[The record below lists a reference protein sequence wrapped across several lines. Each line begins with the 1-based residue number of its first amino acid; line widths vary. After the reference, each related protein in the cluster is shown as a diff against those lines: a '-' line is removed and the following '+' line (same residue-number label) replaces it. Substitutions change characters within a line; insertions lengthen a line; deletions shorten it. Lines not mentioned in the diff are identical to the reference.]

1 MSKSVLS
8 ANDKKLL
15 TRLFRENFKKHAG
28 WYAISI
34 AAMLCVAAM
43 TSLSAWIMRD
53 IVDTVFE
60 RQDFAVVVGISL
72 SVAGIFLVKGL
83 ATFVQTLYL
92 SKAGN
97 SIVAEQQRKI
107 YNRILSQGVSFF
119 QNMPSSELLVRVTY
133 NAQSA
138 RGVIDTI
145 VTSFVRDLFSLIGL
159 VAVMLIQNFYLTS
172 IALIIGPAA
181 ILGLRFVLRR
191 VRKIMEA
198 ELHSIGEIVKVVQET
213 TTGIR
218 VLKAF
223 NLENFMRYRMNKAVT
238 DVENRANSI
247 ARLEAA
253 TSPIMETLSGL
264 AIAAVI
270 AISGY
275 NVLEQNGSPGSL
287 MSFITALLLA
297 YEPAKRLARTRVSIE
312 AGMVGVRMM
321 FAVLDSPITLEEKEN
336 ARELPK
342 GPGDVTLKNVSFEY
356 VANQPVLKDV
366 SLNFAGGKM
375 TALVGPSGSGK
386 STIINLIM
394 RLYDPQ
400 SGAIFIDGE
409 DIKEVTFDSLRGRMS
424 YVGQDT
430 FLFANTIRQNIAVG
444 RDGASEEEIINAA
457 KAANAHDFIMSLND
471 GYDTVLGENG
481 SGLSGGQKQR
491 ISIARAMLR
500 NADILILDEAT
511 SALDSESEALV
522 RDALEKLTEG
532 KTSIVIA
539 HRLSTINRADKIV
552 VMENG
557 EVAEQGNR
565 AELLSRDGLY
575 KRLHDIQFD
584 MS

>member
-1 MSKSVLS
+1 VSKSVLS
-8 ANDKKLL
+8 ENDKKLL
-15 TRLFRENFKKHAG
+15 SRLFRENFKKHAS

-34 AAMLCVAAM
+34 VAMLCVAAM
-43 TSLSAWIMRD
+43 TSLSAWIMKD
-53 IVDTVFE
+53 IVDSVFE
-60 RQDFAVVVGISL
+60 RQDFSVVLMISAT
-72 SVAGIFLVKGL
+72 VAGIFIVKGL
-83 ATFVQTLYL
+83 ATFVQSLFL

-107 YNRILSQGVSFF
+107 YNRIVGQGVSFF

-133 NAQSA
+133 NAQAA

-145 VTSFVRDLFSLIGL
+145 VTSFVRDLFSLLGL
-159 VAVMLIQNFYLTS
+159 LAVMLIQNFYLTS
-172 IALIIGPAA
+172 VALIIGPLA
-181 ILGLRFVLRR
+181 IFGVRFLLRK

-213 TTGIR
+213 SIGIR

-223 NLENFMRYRMNKAVT
+223 SLEDMMRGRMNKAVT
-238 DVENRANSI
+238 DVEQRANSI

-253 TSPIMETLSGL
+253 TSPIMETLSGV
-264 AIAAVI
+264 AIAVVI

-275 NVLEQNGSPGSL
+275 NVLEQNGTPGSL

-297 YEPAKRLARTRVSIE
+297 YEPAKRLARMRVSIE

-321 FAVLDSPITLEEKEN
+321 FSVLDAPITIAEK
-336 ARELPK
+336 ADAKPLPDGK
-342 GPGDVTLKNVSFEY
+342 GEVTLHNVSFEY
-356 VANQPVLKDV
+356 VDNQPVLKNV
-366 SLNFAGGKM
+366 NLTFEGGKM

-386 STIINLIM
+386 STVINLLM

-400 SGAIFIDGE
+400 TGNITIDGL
-409 DIKEVTFDSLRGRMS
+409 DLKDVTFKSLRERMS

-430 FLFANTIRQNIAVG
+430 FLFSSTIRHNISVG
-444 RDGASEEEIINAA
+444 RDGASEDEIIAAA
-457 KAANAHDFIMSLND
+457 KAANAHDFIMSLNQ

-481 SGLSGGQKQR
+481 AGLSGGQKQR
-491 ISIARAMLR
+491 LSIARAMLR

-511 SALDSESEALV
+511 SALDSESEAAV
-522 RDALEKLTEG
+522 RDALERLTEG

-539 HRLSTINRADKIV
+539 HRLSTINRAEKIV

-557 EVAEQGNR
+557 DVVEQGNR
-565 AELLSRDGLY
+565 AELLSQGGLY

-584 MS
+584 ES

>member
-8 ANDKKLL
+8 ENDKKLL
-15 TRLFRENFKKHAG
+15 SRLFRENFKKHAS

-34 AAMLCVAAM
+34 VAMLCVAAM
-43 TSLSAWIMRD
+43 TSLSAWIMKD
-53 IVDTVFE
+53 IVDSVFE
-60 RQDFAVVVGISL
+60 RQDFSVVLMISAT
-72 SVAGIFLVKGL
+72 VAGIFIVKGL
-83 ATFVQTLYL
+83 ATFVQSLFL

-107 YNRILSQGVSFF
+107 YNRIVGQGVSFF

-133 NAQSA
+133 NAQAA

-145 VTSFVRDLFSLIGL
+145 VTSFVRDLFSLLGL
-159 VAVMLIQNFYLTS
+159 LAVMLIQNFYLTS
-172 IALIIGPAA
+172 VALIIGPLA
-181 ILGLRFVLRR
+181 IFGVRFLLRK

-213 TTGIR
+213 SIGIR

-223 NLENFMRYRMNKAVT
+223 SLEDMMRGRMNKAVT
-238 DVENRANSI
+238 DVEQRANSI

-253 TSPIMETLSGL
+253 TSPIMETLSGV
-264 AIAAVI
+264 AIAVVI

-275 NVLEQNGSPGSL
+275 NVLEQNGTPGSL

-297 YEPAKRLARTRVSIE
+297 YEPAKRLARMRVSIE

-321 FAVLDSPITLEEKEN
+321 FSVLDAPITIAEK
-336 ARELPK
+336 ADAKPLPEGK
-342 GPGDVTLKNVSFEY
+342 GEVTLHNVSFEY
-356 VANQPVLKDV
+356 VDNQPVLKNV
-366 SLNFAGGKM
+366 NLTFEGGKM

-386 STIINLIM
+386 STVINLLM

-400 SGAIFIDGE
+400 TGNITIDGL
-409 DIKEVTFDSLRGRMS
+409 DLKDVTFKSLRERMS

-430 FLFANTIRQNIAVG
+430 FLFSSTIRHNISVG
-444 RDGASEEEIINAA
+444 RDGASEDEIIAAA
-457 KAANAHDFIMSLND
+457 KAANAHDFIMSLNQ

-481 SGLSGGQKQR
+481 AGLSGGQKQR
-491 ISIARAMLR
+491 LSIARAMLR

-511 SALDSESEALV
+511 SALDSESEAAV
-522 RDALEKLTEG
+522 RDALERLTEG

-539 HRLSTINRADKIV
+539 HRLSTINRAEKIV

-557 EVAEQGNR
+557 DVVEQGNR
-565 AELLSRDGLY
+565 AELLSQGGLY

-584 MS
+584 ES